1 MCLTVCTGQ
10 ELADRKI
17 DIKRGGKMHFERI
30 KNSMHSLY
38 KQALELYQISFPF
51 HEQRESA
58 SQEAI
63 LSNDLYH
70 FDLIYDGESFVGLVL
85 YWERSDYIYIEH
97 FCIQPEL
104 RNRQYGRRALS
115 LLQEKGK
122 IMILEIDPPIDA
134 ISMRRKGFYERCG
147 FVENPYPHIHPPYHK
162 GNTGHELVIM
172 SNPRLI
178 LQSEYDSFN
187 SFLKGIIMNSVF
199 A

>member
-1 MCLTVCTGQ
+1 MHL
-10 ELADRKI
+10 DRI
-17 DIKRGGKMHFERI
+17 TSSIHPF
-30 KNSMHSLY
+30 Y
-38 KQALELYQISFPF
+38 KQALELYQVSFPF

-70 FDLIYDGESFVGLVL
+70 FDLIYDEDSFVGLVL
-85 YWERSDYIYIEH
+85 YWEQSDYIYIEH

-104 RNRQYGRRALS
+104 RNRHYGQRALS
-115 LLQEKGK
+115 LLQEKRK
-122 IMILEIDPPIDA
+122 IIILEIDSPIDA
-134 ISMRRKGFYERCG
+134 ISIRRKGFYERCG
-147 FVENPYPHIHPPYHK
+147 FVENPYSHIHPPYHK

-187 SFLKGIIMNSVF
+187 SFLKRIIMNNVF

>member
-1 MCLTVCTGQ
+1 MRLEQ
-10 ELADRKI
+10 IR
-17 DIKRGGKMHFERI
+17 
-30 KNSMHSLY
+30 NSIHPLY
-38 KQALELYQISFPF
+38 KQALELYQVSFPL
-51 HEQRESA
+51 HEQREST

-70 FDLIYDGESFVGLVL
+70 FDLIYDGDSFVGLVL
-85 YWERSDYIYIEH
+85 YWEQSDYIYIEH
-97 FCIQPEL
+97 FCIQPDL
-104 RNRQYGRRALS
+104 RNRQYGQRTLS

-122 IMILEIDPPIDA
+122 IVILEIDPPIDA
-134 ISMRRKGFYERCG
+134 ISMRRRGFYERCG
-147 FVENPYPHIHPPYHK
+147 FGENPYPHIHPPYHK

-187 SFLKGIIMNSVF
+187 CFLKRIIMNNVF